1 MKKTE
6 QQKVIDFYN
15 KTTPEQHQCF
25 LELMS
30 DRMFFFHEEKKE
42 TFEID
47 RENPVCLNGVC
58 HQINIK

>member
-47 RENPVCLNGVC
+47 KENPV
-58 HQINIK
+58 